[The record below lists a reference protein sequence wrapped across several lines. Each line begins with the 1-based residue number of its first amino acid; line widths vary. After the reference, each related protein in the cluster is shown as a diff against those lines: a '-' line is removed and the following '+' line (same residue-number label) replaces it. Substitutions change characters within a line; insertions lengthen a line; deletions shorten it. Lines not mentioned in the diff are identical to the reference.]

1 MGKKKK
7 ILLEFKRIGK
17 VRTKW
22 KTKFAKLLE
31 ANLATI
37 RETVET
43 VAEKVEEVL
52 IKQEAPKE
60 EVVEKPKTTRKRKAT
75 TTRKP
80 KSTTTKK
87 TTTTTRKR
95 RTTKTK
101 PEA

>member
-1 MGKKKK
+1 MKDQKKGKPKNSQK
-7 ILLEFKRIGK
+7 
-17 VRTKW
+17 
-22 KTKFAKLLE
+22 KLLGLYKLPSKSDWNE
-31 ANLATI
+31 GMTEDEKRSFIDSMIKDLAG
-37 RETVET
+37 
-43 VAEKVEEVL
+43 
-52 IKQEAPKE
+52 KQEAPKE